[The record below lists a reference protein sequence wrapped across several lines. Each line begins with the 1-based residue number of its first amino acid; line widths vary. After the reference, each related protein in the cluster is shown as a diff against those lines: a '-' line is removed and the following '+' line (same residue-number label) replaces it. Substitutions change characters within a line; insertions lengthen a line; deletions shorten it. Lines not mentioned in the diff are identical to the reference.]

1 MDERYQVSSHEDFIK
16 VFDELLFTLF
26 KRNRGEE
33 YVSESLTTD
42 KIKKATWL
50 ASIAALGDD
59 EQKNIASAFGSL
71 LYLYDVDN
79 EVYKRTCYVLQSRA
93 GNIVSSQH
101 LPGILKDGKYD
112 GDFGSLLNL
121 EVVKR
126 RIGLEKTFTDGT
138 ILYFTEFQKRLWS
151 DLEAGSNVAISAPT
165 SSGKSFVIKRF
176 ILEKIVSFSEGEFIY
191 IVPSKALI
199 NQVSNELSKSL
210 INRATVMTTFRDVS
224 DVHDKVIYVLTPER
238 CLKLLMEKKSSEPKL
253 VFFDEVQN
261 VEFGHRGNIYEN
273 ILYRMTEKWNTTQFV
288 MAGPYIE
295 NIKESLEKITDIK
308 VIEHKTSSTPVLQLK
323 ASITIKP
330 RSKLVD
336 FKIMSPTGSNLS
348 SEFNIGKALYSK
360 LTSSKGNALSYIVS
374 LFSKNEQNIV
384 YAPRKNNA
392 ERWAIKISE
401 EEGVFDGVEDE
412 RVEDLSEFL
421 SKEIH
426 PSYSLKRMLSKGVA
440 FHHGGLLDIAR
451 MEIED
456 LYSEG
461 VIRNIVCTST
471 LLQGVNLPADR
482 IVILSPK
489 IGEYE
494 MSQFEFLNL
503 IGRAGRISTSLYGEI
518 FCIDVAGEEWGED
531 KILNVEKKEIKSSVL
546 KKLDEAK
553 LEVIGSINIKRKE
566 LINSGVNLDVVTLVS
581 YLRSQYFVDIKHF
594 SKIMKGSS
602 LGENE
607 IIEVK
612 SVLEKSKNKLT
623 IPTALLSMN
632 QFVDPLEQNELYEI
646 MIKDGVDKWLIDKY
660 PASKDGLK
668 SEYAE
673 FSEMNYYNQY
683 KSIVVRLD
691 KIFGIEDEV
700 NGKDEGKFKKLK
712 YFVSISRLVLDS
724 NKWMQGKPYR
734 FFIDDVLKRQLEQKG
749 KSINDSKVDSVAN
762 FVTAH
767 ITTNLNFILVKY
779 LTIWSNVLSSF
790 LNEEEKEKYAYI
802 LNLPSMLEMGSYNPV
817 VLEIMSYGI
826 NRSTALEIA
835 RFYNADRDKTVELFL
850 LNLNLNRVSALHR
863 KYLEKAGYGKSNRTN
878 QSSL

>member
-1 MDERYQVSSHEDFIK
+1 MDERQQVTSHEDFIN
-16 VFDELLFTLF
+16 VFDELLFSLF
-26 KRNRGEE
+26 KKNRGEE
-33 YVSESLTTD
+33 YISDCLTED
-42 KIKKATWL
+42 KVKKATWL

-59 EQKNIASAFGSL
+59 EQKNIASAYGSL
-71 LYLYDVDN
+71 LHLYDEDN
-79 EVYKRTCYVLQSRA
+79 EVYKRTCYILQSRA

-101 LPGILKDGKYD
+101 LPGIIKDGKYG

-121 EVVKR
+121 EVVQR

-138 ILYFTEFQKRLWS
+138 ILFFTEFQKRLWS
-151 DLEAGSNVAISAPT
+151 DLEANNNVAISAPT

-176 ILEKIVSFSEGEFIY
+176 ILEKIISFSEGEFVY

-199 NQVSNELSKSL
+199 NQVSNELSRSL
-210 INRATVMTTFRDVS
+210 INTATVMTTFRDVS
-224 DVHDKVIYVLTPER
+224 DIHDKVIYVLTPER
-238 CLKLLMEKKSSEPKL
+238 CLKLLMEGNSLVPKF

-261 VEFGHRGNIYEN
+261 IEFGNRGNIYEN
-273 ILYRMTEKWNTTQFV
+273 ILYRMTEKWKSTQFV

-295 NIKESLEKITDIK
+295 NIKDSLEKITDIK
-308 VIEHKTSSTPVLQLK
+308 IIEHKTSSTPVLQLK

-336 FKIMSPTGSNLS
+336 FKIMSPTGNNIS
-348 SEFNIGKALYSK
+348 SEFDIGKVLYSK
-360 LTSSKGNALSYIVS
+360 LTSSKGSALSYIVS
-374 LFSKNEQNIV
+374 LFSQDEQNIV

-392 ERWAIKISE
+392 ERWALKISE
-401 EEGVFDGVEDE
+401 EEGASEIIGDE
-412 RVEDLSEFL
+412 RVENLSDFL

-482 IVILSPK
+482 IIILSPK
-489 IGEYE
+489 IGDYE

-518 FCIDVAGEEWGED
+518 FCIDIAGEEWGED

-546 KKLDEAK
+546 KKLDESK
-553 LEVIGSINIKRKE
+553 LEVIGKINVSRKG
-566 LINSGVNLDVVTLVS
+566 LISSGVNIDVVNLVS
-581 YLRSQYFVDIKHF
+581 YLRSQYFVDMKHF
-594 SKIMKGSS
+594 SKIIENSS
-602 LGENE
+602 LSKMESSE
-607 IIEVK
+607 IK
-612 SVLEKSKNKLT
+612 SVLERSKSKLT
-623 IPTALLSMN
+623 IPSSLLSMN
-632 QFVDPLEQNELYEI
+632 QFVDPLEQNELYEV
-646 MIKDGVDKWLIDKY
+646 MAKDGVNKWLINKY
-660 PASKDGLK
+660 PVNKDGLK

-683 KSIVVRLD
+683 KSVIIRLD
-691 KIFGIEDEV
+691 RIFGIEDEV

-712 YFVSISRLVLDS
+712 YFVSVSRLASDS

-734 FFIDDVLKRQLEQKG
+734 FFIDDVLNRQIEKKG
-749 KSINDSKVDSVAN
+749 KGVSDSTVDSVAN

-779 LTIWSNVLSSF
+779 LTIWSNVLSYF
-790 LNEEEKEKYAYI
+790 LDDEEKEKYAYI

-826 NRSTALEIA
+826 NRSTALEISKL
-835 RFYNADRDKTVELFL
+835 YNAERNKSVEGFL
-850 LNLNLNRVSALHR
+850 ANLNLNKVSALHR
-863 KYLEKAGYGKSNRTN
+863 KYLEKAGYGKNHHSG
-878 QSSL
+878 QD

>member
-1 MDERYQVSSHEDFIK
+1 MDDRNKISSHEDFIN
-16 VFDELLFTLF
+16 VFDELLFSLF
-26 KRNRGEE
+26 KKNRGEVHTSD
-33 YVSESLTTD
+33 YLTDD

-59 EQKNIASAFGSL
+59 EQKNIASAYGSL
-71 LYLYDVDN
+71 LHLYDKDN
-79 EVYKRTCYVLQSRA
+79 ELYKRTCYILQSRA
-93 GNIVSSQH
+93 GNIVSAQH
-101 LPGILKDGKYD
+101 LSGVINNGKYA

-121 EVVKR
+121 EVVQR
-126 RIGLEKTFTDGT
+126 RMGLEKTFTDGT
-138 ILYFTEFQKRLWS
+138 VLYFTEFQKRLWS
-151 DLEAGSNVAISAPT
+151 DLEANKNVAISAPT
-165 SSGKSFVIKRF
+165 SSGKSFVIKKF
-176 ILEKIVSFSEGEFIY
+176 ILEKISSFSEGEFVY

-199 NQVSNELSKSL
+199 NQVSNELSRSL
-210 INRATVMTTFRDVS
+210 INKAAVMTTFRDVS

-238 CLKLLMEKKSSEPKL
+238 CLKLLMEKNSSEPKI

-261 VEFGHRGNIYEN
+261 VEFGNRGNIYEN
-273 ILYRMTEKWNTTQFV
+273 ILYRMTEKWESTQFV

-295 NIKESLEKITDIK
+295 NLKDSLEKITDIK

-336 FKIMSPTGSNLS
+336 FIIMSPTGNNISN
-348 SEFNIGKALYSK
+348 EFDIGKALYTK
-360 LTSSKGNALSYIVS
+360 LTSSKGSALSYIVS
-374 LFSKNEQNIV
+374 LFSKDEQNIV

-392 ERWAIKISE
+392 ERWALKISE
-401 EEGVFDGVEDE
+401 EEDASDSIEDE
-412 RVEDLSEFL
+412 RIENLSEFL

-482 IVILSPK
+482 IIILSPK
-489 IGEYE
+489 IGDYE

-518 FCIDVAGEEWGED
+518 FCIDLLGEEWGED
-531 KILNVEKKEIKSSVL
+531 KILSVEKKEIKSSVL
-546 KKLDEAK
+546 KKLDESK
-553 LEVIGSINIKRKE
+553 DEVIGKINVSRKD
-566 LINSGVNLDVVTLVS
+566 LISSGVNLDIVNLVS
-581 YLRSQYFVDIKHF
+581 YLRSQYFVDVKHF
-594 SKIMKGSS
+594 SKILTSSS
-602 LGENE
+602 LNGAELSE
-607 IIEVK
+607 IKRSLEVSK
-612 SVLEKSKNKLT
+612 STLT
-623 IPTALLSMN
+623 IPSGLLSMN
-632 QFVDPLEQNELYEI
+632 QFVDPLEQNELFEI
-646 MIKDGVDKWLIDKY
+646 MAKDGVDKWLINKY
-660 PASKDGLK
+660 PASKDGVK

-683 KSIVVRLD
+683 KNVIIRLD
-691 KIFGIEDEV
+691 RIFSIENEV

-712 YFVSISRLVLDS
+712 YFVSVSRLASDS

-734 FFIDDVLKRQLEQKG
+734 FFIDDVLSRQVQQKG
-749 KSINDSKVDSVAN
+749 KSINDSTVDSVAN

-767 ITTNLNFILVKY
+767 ITTNLNFVLVKY
-779 LTIWSNVLSSF
+779 LTIWSNVLSYF
-790 LNEEEKEKYAYI
+790 LNDEEKEKYAYI

-826 NRSTALEIA
+826 NRSTALDIA
-835 RFYNADRDKTVELFL
+835 KFYNADRNQSVEVFL
-850 LNLNLNRVSALHR
+850 VNLNLNKISALHR
-863 KYLEKAGYGKSNRTN
+863 KYLEKAGYGKSNRI
-878 QSSL
+878 S

>member
-1 MDERYQVSSHEDFIK
+1 MDEQNQISSHEEFIE
-16 VFDELLFTLF
+16 VFDELLFSLF
-26 KRNRGEE
+26 KRNRGEN
-33 YVSESLTTD
+33 YISELLTAD

-59 EQKNIASAFGSL
+59 DQKNIASAYGSL
-71 LYLYDVDN
+71 LHLYDIDN
-79 EVYKRTCYVLQSRA
+79 EIYKRTCYILQSRA

-126 RIGLEKTFTDGT
+126 RIGLEKTFIDGT

-151 DLEAGSNVAISAPT
+151 DLEAGNNVAISAPT

-176 ILEKIVSFSEGEFIY
+176 ILEKIISFSRGEFVY

-199 NQVSNELSKSL
+199 NQVSNELSRSL
-210 INRATVMTTFRDVS
+210 INKATVMTTFRDVS
-224 DVHDKVIYVLTPER
+224 DIHDKVIYVLTPER
-238 CLKLLMEKKSSEPKL
+238 CLKLLMEKISSEPNL

-273 ILYRMTEKWNTTQFV
+273 ILYRMTEKWKSTQFV

-295 NIKESLEKITDIK
+295 NIKESLEKITDIN

-336 FKIMSPTGSNLS
+336 FKIMSPTGNNIS
-348 SEFNIGKALYSK
+348 SEFNIGKALYSR
-360 LTSSKGNALSYIVS
+360 LTSSKGSALSYIVS
-374 LFSKNEQNIV
+374 LFSKDEQNIV

-392 ERWAIKISE
+392 ERWAVKISE
-401 EEGVFDGVEDE
+401 EEGVFDNVEDE
-412 RVEDLSEFL
+412 RIEELSEFL

-456 LYSEG
+456 LYSAG

-489 IGEYE
+489 IGDYE

-518 FCIDVAGEEWGED
+518 FCIDVEGEEWGEE

-546 KKLDEAK
+546 KKLDESKA
-553 LEVIGSINIKRKE
+553 EVIGSINIKRKD
-566 LINSGVNLDVVTLVS
+566 LIGFGINIDVVTLVS

-594 SKIMKGSS
+594 SKIMNNSS
-602 LGENE
+602 LSKTEVSE
-607 IIEVK
+607 INRILK
-612 SVLEKSKNKLT
+612 RSKDKLT
-623 IPTALLSMN
+623 IPPSLLSMN
-632 QFVDPLEQNELYEI
+632 QFVDPLEQNELYE
-646 MIKDGVDKWLIDKY
+646 MIRKDGVDKWLINKF
-660 PASKDGLK
+660 PVNKDGLK
-668 SEYAE
+668 SEHAE

-683 KSIVVRLD
+683 KNIIIRLD
-691 KIFGIEDEV
+691 EIFGIQDEV
-700 NGKDEGKFKKLK
+700 NGIDEGKFKKLK
-712 YFVSISRLVLDS
+712 YFVSVSRLAADS

-734 FFIDDVLKRQLEQKG
+734 FFIDDVLNRQLTLKG
-749 KSINDSKVDSVAN
+749 KKIDDSKVDSVAN

-790 LNEEEKEKYAYI
+790 LSNEEKEKYAYI

-835 RFYNADRDKTVELFL
+835 KFYNAERDKSVELFL
-850 LNLNLNRVSALHR
+850 LTLNLNRVSALHR
-863 KYLEKAGYGKSNRTN
+863 KYLEKAGYGKNNRA
-878 QSSL
+878 S